1 MRIFFDA
8 AAEVEG
14 MPLNKAL
21 LKGPD
26 NLKTLVAILMQF
38 RQNKIGVT
46 VDIREMFSK
55 IKVHETGV
63 DQHIAFYGEMETR
76 LSQFDIAMTS
86 LIFGAISSPFC
97 ADYVKNLNPEEYIE
111 QRKKA
116 SKSVSKLWRLMVME
130 VSTYVI
136 FARIPVHYRA
146 S

>member
-1 MRIFFDA
+1 
-8 AAEVEG
+8 
-14 MPLNKAL
+14 
-21 LKGPD
+21 
-26 NLKTLVAILMQF
+26 
-38 RQNKIGVT
+38 
-46 VDIREMFSK
+46 
-55 IKVHETGV
+55 
-63 DQHIAFYGEMETR
+63 
-76 LSQFDIAMTS
+76 MTS